1 MGAAGPAPR
10 RAVLA
15 EADRGGREIQRQR
28 QRMESPMSARGW
40 VVTHGRRYTLPA
52 LSDPA
57 MWDGCDVGLVAVG
70 VQEQAEDILATKLLD
85 FE

>member
-1 MGAAGPAPR
+1 
-10 RAVLA
+10 
-15 EADRGGREIQRQR
+15 
-28 QRMESPMSARGW
+28 MSARGW